1 MSVGERKVV
10 SMSRRS
16 FLALALSPALVPV
29 RTSRRLAITM
39 DDVNWAAVPA
49 PFSPSVLPRILDAL
63 GKNKA
68 ALFVVGRL
76 VDNDEGRKI
85 LATWSEAGHLIGN
98 HTYDHAPLYRVGPDA
113 FIEDIG
119 RNEPLI
125 QNYPTFRRWFRFPQL
140 KEGDTR
146 DVRDAVRRY
155 LDRSG
160 YRNGDVTIDAS
171 DWYYDQ
177 RLRQK
182 LESDPG
188 FSVDRYREPYL
199 AHILDRA
206 RFYDGLG
213 VEVLGRSV
221 GHTLLLHYNLLNSLF
236 LADLI
241 ERLGREGW
249 EIIDAEEAYADPV
262 HRKRIDV
269 LPAGESLIWS
279 LAHATGRYEGKLRYP
294 GEDGEYEKEAL
305 DELGL

>member
-1 MSVGERKVV
+1 MREPMV

-16 FLALALSPALVPV
+16 FLALALVPALAPA
-29 RTSRRLAITM
+29 RPSRRLAITM
-39 DDVNWAAVPA
+39 DDVNWAAVPPA
-49 PFSPSVLPRILDAL
+49 FSPSVLPRILDAL
-63 GKNKA
+63 GKKKA
-68 ALFVVGRL
+68 ALFVVGRF
-76 VDNDEGRKI
+76 VDNDEGRRI
-85 LATWSEAGHLIGN
+85 LETWSEAGHLIGN
-98 HTYDHAPLYRVGPDA
+98 HTYEHAPLYRVGPDA
-113 FIEDIG
+113 FIRDIG

-125 QNYPTFRRWFRFPQL
+125 QNYRTFRRWFRFPQL

-182 LESDPG
+182 LEKNPG

-206 RFYDGLG
+206 RFYDGLS

-241 ERLGREGW
+241 EMLGREGW
-249 EIIDAEEAYADPV
+249 EIVDADEAYADPV
-262 HRKRIDV
+262 HRQTVDV

-279 LAHATGRYEGKLRYP
+279 LAHATGRYESKLRYP
-294 GEDGEYEKEAL
+294 GEDGEYEKATL
-305 DELGL
+305 DDLGL